1 MIRIAKVWNGLET
14 QNRLVRTF
22 VGILCYISFANRNTM
37 EEGLGSISIH
47 YSETDRRIYYSS
59 IAKFIQDVRTEHNF
73 TKQCGYNDLNIASFL
88 Q

>member
-1 MIRIAKVWNGLET
+1 
-14 QNRLVRTF
+14 
-22 VGILCYISFANRNTM
+22 M